1 MVPNNL
7 NGRHRIAGGPDAQG
21 IEFALFDPDTMF
33 RTVTFTVEIAGQETQ
48 LLCCIHSVSRFCRHG
63 WVIQGHV
70 VEKTPTQKMIRAKGD
85 FHISSYMSHDRSGT
99 MEITGCLNS

>member
-7 NGRHRIAGGPDAQG
+7 NGNHKVTDGPSAQG
-21 IEFALFDPDTMF
+21 IEFALFDPDMMF
-33 RTVTFTVEIAGQETQ
+33 RTVTFTLEIAGHETQ
-48 LLCCIHSVSRFCRHG
+48 LLCCIHSVSRFDRHG
-63 WVIQGHV
+63 WAIQGHV

-85 FHISSYMSHDRSGT
+85 FRISRYMSRGRSGT